1 MAVELSIGFCAI
13 ILAMII
19 HLGATILIVR
29 TVRPFEYLL
38 KASPYLFIAVALILT
53 NSILFVT
60 HLIGVGMWSSI
71 YMLLG
76 LADNFPNAFYSA
88 FITNTTLG
96 LGDVKADAA
105 TRLMAPLTATSG
117 ILMIG
122 WSTALFIYVIQTYL
136 PHIALR
142 D

>member
-1 MAVELSIGFCAI
+1 
-13 ILAMII
+13 MICCS
-19 HLGATILIVR
+19 
-29 TVRPFEYLL
+29 
-38 KASPYLFIAVALILT
+38 ASPIISPT
-53 NSILFVT
+53 RST
-60 HLIGVGMWSSI
+60 
-71 YMLLG
+71 
-76 LADNFPNAFYSA
+76 P

-136 PHIALR
+136 PHIARR

>member
-1 MAVELSIGFCAI
+1 MAFELSIGFGAI

-29 TVRPFEYLL
+29 VVRPFEYLL
-38 KASPYLFIAVALILT
+38 KPSPYLFIAIALILT

-60 HLIGVGMWSSI
+60 HLVGVGMWSSI

-76 LADNFPNAFYSA
+76 LADNFSNAFYSA

-96 LGDVKADAA
+96 LGDVRPDAA
-105 TRLMAPLTATSG
+105 TRLLAPLTATSG

-136 PHIALR
+136 PHIARR